1 MDLDPVPWGSR
12 RQRSAWTSVTHDL
25 PGDSPPSTNKG
36 RKPKT
41 FFNLNFKRRAKTN
54 TALNLSDRGH
64 SSLGHKEPM
73 WTDTER
79 LNLETTRSDQAISTA
94 KDIARALAVVAD
106 SLEVLPFLKP
116 VGAVMGKLI
125 EVIMDVRG
133 NATEWTLLG
142 RRARDWLMSF
152 QAHAMVYDVRDDQD
166 MKEMLEHYA
175 SELRG
180 LLSRALEELNRDLP
194 SRILRHETDQD
205 LQNSFRRILDEMI
218 ETIQVDVTIKAH
230 QSITLV
236 SQEQRLQKLQS
247 YQVRGAQWSR
257 TLGCSEGT
265 RTKMLSDLMS
275 WAEAPATPGVA
286 VILYL
291 SGSAGFGK
299 TTISH
304 TLARVLFDAKRP
316 EPTLG
321 PILGASYFFQ
331 SDGDARRGGTT
342 VGSRGGLTDT
352 FATIARALAQVF
364 PSYRNHLLRALENTV
379 PDHASDQFHDL
390 LVAPL
395 MNCAAPSPP
404 FTIILDALD
413 ECRDWHELL
422 TLLQSQIQLL
432 RFHVRFF
439 ITTRPTE
446 SITNALE
453 NIRCARSLD
462 ISSYNEEN
470 NDDIEQYFR
479 QHFHQLA
486 LSHDKKEP
494 WRSDEHIQKL
504 TARAG
509 GLFIW
514 ASTICKYLSN
524 SSNPDADIRRVEEEL
539 DLRGT
544 ATDDPEAGLHDMYH
558 ALLINAYSTLGQDST
573 RRAFR
578 PVLAMTIL
586 SSPSHPLDPASITEV
601 LGYSSVSDVATI
613 LGSLR
618 GVIDYG
624 EGSKIYMRHPSFSR
638 YVEYACDDER
648 FKIVPSSDHSMIAV
662 ACFQLLHAAL
672 RHHRRSHCTVQ
683 YWISIAS
690 DSRLIPRGE
699 GFDYAS
705 SCWIEHLCKSSG
717 ARDDDLMS
725 ALGRFLEYD
734 VIHWAALREHCGADA
749 AGPLRHLWQYC
760 ENQGIH
766 HHRNCKVVSQFVDG
780 IKEDMRKDPNLIY
793 ASLLCTVPSTEAHR
807 EVRSMFLR
815 SYGWEVSFRA
825 RVISTSGRKVCLI
838 EGEHSDHQILKLEW
852 KPESSFFKMQDII
865 FSRTAGARESIPR
878 KVLYMPIM
886 QAGPLQVDDR
896 THPLEVLLLYPCIY
910 DMAYCLMGSEEFAQ
924 YAYSVEGVTE
934 PLAMLQHALL
944 SSGANREL
952 SNLTYSERIAIEAIL
967 LAGER
972 FTDIPGRAKTL
983 VDSTWKILC
992 SKPFLVHAPY
1002 IRSATE
1008 TRILSMF
1015 RGRYDIPF
1023 KQIHHSTARPQDM
1036 VRRVNERVVMLHPHI
1051 LPSYGTTR
1059 YDEFLPEVPFEEIR
1073 LFLKANPAADR
1084 LALIKEVAEALAHLH
1099 HTEPSVVYGFMEP
1112 RHIFIIDG
1120 HVAIREFPLWEP
1132 QAWLYDYTGR
1142 SLAEVK
1148 AVHSAPE
1155 IIHQLPNK
1163 KQLHM
1168 TPECDVYSFAM
1179 TAYEIFTGKEPF
1191 VLDYSV
1197 LWENE
1202 KTNWEDAVMEGI
1214 RPRRPTPQVA
1224 PQLTDALWS
1233 LIQDCWKQDPLVRPT
1248 MSEVV
1253 QRLEDSS
1260 IDFYKTTNLPQP
1272 DEHKAKPGKWWF
1284 RVLADGP
1291 LWSCH
1296 KCNTGFG
1303 KRVWPLAS
1311 YEGQWHKQPTPRN
1324 PIAGAAVS
1332 SVPISRVG
1340 GGIALVALVVFVWSR
1355 QRALL

>member
-1 MDLDPVPWGSR
+1 MDLDPVSWGSR

-175 SELRG
+175 SRYDQGASEYYSG
-180 LLSRALEELNRDLP
+180 ISGTTFA
-194 SRILRHETDQD
+194 ET
-205 LQNSFRRILDEMI
+205 
-218 ETIQVDVTIKAH
+218 
-230 QSITLV
+230 
-236 SQEQRLQKLQS
+236 
-247 YQVRGAQWSR
+247 
-257 TLGCSEGT
+257 
-265 RTKMLSDLMS
+265 
-275 WAEAPATPGVA
+275 AE
-286 VILYL
+286 L

-825 RVISTSGRKVCLI
+825 RVISTSGRK
-838 EGEHSDHQILKLEW
+838 
-852 KPESSFFKMQDII
+852 SSFFKMQDII

-983 VDSTWKILC
+983 
-992 SKPFLVHAPY
+992 
-1002 IRSATE
+1002 
-1008 TRILSMF
+1008 
-1015 RGRYDIPF
+1015 
-1023 KQIHHSTARPQDM
+1023 ARPQDM

-1084 LALIKEVAEALAHLH
+1084 LALELNICQIKEVAEALAHLH

-1332 SVPISRVG
+1332 DKLPVSGNYYAKGYLIG
-1340 GGIALVALVVFVWSR
+1340 THMAAHGIALK
-1355 QRALL
+1355 QPHCDE